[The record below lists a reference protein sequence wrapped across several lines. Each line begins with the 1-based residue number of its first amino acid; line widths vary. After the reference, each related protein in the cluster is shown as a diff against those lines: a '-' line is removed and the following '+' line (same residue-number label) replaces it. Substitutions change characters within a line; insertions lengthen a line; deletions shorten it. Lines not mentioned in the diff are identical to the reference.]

1 MSAYTGYTKVLQTG
15 DLESNKE
22 SYIHSGRAE
31 TYITVGLAK
40 EDNFNRLSVPLCQ
53 RLYCAPIFMHVIHG
67 DISGVYNI
75 IIWGKGSLWDY
86 DPYELGLLYVS
97 QQPQG

>member
-15 DLESNKE
+15 DLESNEE

-53 RLYCAPIFMHVIHG
+53 RPYGAPIFMHVIHG

-75 IIWGKGSLWDY
+75 IVWGEGSLWDH